1 MEHTK
6 FDHNEE
12 QYIVHNPKEVMQILN
27 DLIKHKAMLK
37 VSFNHGADVYLTSI
51 VSIDQKVG
59 AVYLDVG
66 VDEEFNRR
74 LFASSHIVFLKEDG
88 VKIKWTSTQVTEV
101 NLKDGKAI
109 KIALPKDL
117 IRLQRRDYYRF
128 VTPVANPAICRI
140 PVLDVLDPEVESV
153 LELTLVDVSLGG
165 VGAFVSAPLNPAL
178 VIGQALSG
186 CKIGFPDVG
195 ETNLTLMVRN
205 ITEIH
210 TKDVVPKHRIGFVYV
225 EPSRGNEGLIN
236 RYVYILERQ
245 AIALAHGG
253 G

>member
-1 MEHTK
+1 MEHAT
-6 FDHNEE
+6 FDHIEE

-27 DLIKHKAMLK
+27 DLIKHKAMIK
-37 VSFNHGADVYLTSI
+37 VSFNRGADVYLTNI
-51 VSIDQKVG
+51 ISIDSNVG
-59 AVYLDVG
+59 AVYLDIG

-74 LFASSHIVFLKEDG
+74 LLASGHVIFLKEDG
-88 VKIKWTSTQVTEV
+88 VKIKWTSTHVAEV

-109 KIALPKDL
+109 KIAMPKDL
-117 IRLQRRDYYRF
+117 IRLQRRDFYRF
-128 VTPVANPAICRI
+128 ATPVVSPVMCRV
-140 PVLDVLDPEVESV
+140 PVPDALSPEVESA

-165 VGAFVSAPLNPAL
+165 IGAIVAAPLNPA
-178 VIGQALSG
+178 VVVGQAFSG

-195 ETNLTLMVRN
+195 EANLTLMVQN

-210 TKDVVPKHRIGFVYV
+210 TKEVVTKYRVGFVYV

-253 G
+253 